1 MTVKRSLIVIVFAL
15 ASGLCGREPALAE
28 NMPND
33 FAAGPY
39 LLDVTTESATVAF
52 HLNKPASA
60 KVRIFDA
67 AGVREFE
74 SNGASASHFITVTP
88 LKAGMTYNYQIVC
101 DTGPLT
107 AENDAAFQIRTA
119 CAPGESFT
127 FSVYGDPRPGDTK
140 TTRHHHDVV
149 EQMMLHEPLF
159 SLVLGD
165 MVDDGS
171 QRRLWEQFFDVEA
184 ELLRRTAIYAVLGD
198 NDYAEGKGLLAEYF
212 PKLRKGYYKFE
223 WGGVQFFALNAWDAT
238 GRQRRREIGPQSPQV
253 KWLEA
258 ELAKE
263 HVQKAPFRVVFLHDP
278 VYISRG
284 RSSEL
289 LRRFWAPI
297 FRKYKVDVVFAGWH
311 MYERSVNQ
319 GVTYI
324 ISGGGGAELIWMR
337 KDPMYPSQVEA
348 RRHHF
353 CRVDVGAGA
362 MTIRP
367 IATDG
372 TVLDSVTL
380 VSGSQDPGRARRLER
395 AAKRLAKEI
404 ILNEQQNN
412 LVLGL
417 TLFSSDC
424 DDCRK
429 LLKSCLPKLA
439 EEYGVTLKISY
450 YDLGAEGTY
459 DLLKNIEAEFGR
471 SGLEL
476 PAVFVGQSAFGSRE
490 EITHALPGEIA
501 EFLEDPPLYLERATA
516 AFRQTHDTATIME
529 QEFNELRVG
538 DTFAIGLAE
547 ALGPC
552 ALPAAAL
559 LLCGVVLFCRKPEQ
573 VLYAGGSFTAAVLLT
588 YLVLGLTF
596 FNIAWLNPIA
606 RTIATAVN
614 LLLGLAAAALAGSFA
629 FDIMRKPKADD
640 DNTPVPPVLLR
651 GRFSKFSENKIALPA
666 AAVVLGVMV
675 AMIQPTCTGRLYIQ
689 ILTMLPEPSYR
700 VTAVSQLLAYN
711 LAFALPTAAVFL
723 LTILAA
729 KSKHF
734 AEYSKQN
741 AFVVRLALAV
751 IFALA
756 AIMVICNLR

>member
-1 MTVKRSLIVIVFAL
+1 MTVTRSSIVIFVAFAC
-15 ASGLCGREPALAE
+15 GLCGVEAVLAE
-28 NMPND
+28 NVPNG

-60 KVRIFDA
+60 KVRIFDS

-74 SNGASASHFITVTP
+74 SNGASASHFITVAP
-88 LKAGMTYNYQIVC
+88 LKAGMTYNYQVVC
-101 DTGPLT
+101 DKGPRT
-107 AENDAAFQIRTA
+107 AENDGTFQIRTA
-119 CAPGESFT
+119 CASGESFT
-127 FSVYGDPRPGDTK
+127 FSVYGDPRPGTTK

-165 MVDDGS
+165 MVDDGRE
-171 QRRLWEQFFDVEA
+171 RRLWEQFFDVEA
-184 ELLRRTAIYAVLGD
+184 ELLRSTAIYAVIGD
-198 NDYAEGKGLLAEYF
+198 NDYAEGKGLFAEYF

-223 WGGVQFFALNAWDAT
+223 WGGVCFFALNAWDAT
-238 GRQRRREIGPQSPQV
+238 GRQSRREIEPQSPQV

-263 HVQKAPFRVVFLHDP
+263 TVQKAPFRVVFLHDP
-278 VYISRG
+278 VYICRG

-297 FRKYKVDVVFAGWH
+297 FRKYKVDVVFAAWH
-311 MYERSVNQ
+311 MYERSINE

-337 KDPMYPSQVEA
+337 KNPMYPSHVEA

-353 CRVDVGAGA
+353 CRVDVSSGT
-362 MTIRP
+362 MTIRA

-380 VSGSQDPGRARRLER
+380 VSGSQNPDRAGRLER
-395 AAKRLAKEI
+395 AAKRLGKEI
-404 ILNEQQNN
+404 TLNRQQNN
-412 LVLGL
+412 PVLGL

-429 LLKSCLPKLA
+429 LLKSYLPRLA

-450 YDLGAEGTY
+450 YDLGVEGTY

-471 SGLEL
+471 SGLDL
-476 PAVFVGQSAFGSRE
+476 PAVFVGRSAFGSRE

-501 EFLEDPPLYLERATA
+501 EFLEDPPRYLDRATA
-516 AFRQTHDTATIME
+516 ALRQTHDTATIKE
-529 QEFNELRVG
+529 QEFNELSLG
-538 DTFAIGLAE
+538 NTFAIGLAE
-547 ALGPC
+547 ALQSC

-559 LLCGVVLFCRKPEQ
+559 LLCGVILFCRKPGQ
-573 VLYAGGSFTAAVLLT
+573 VLYAGGGFTAAVLLT
-588 YLVLGLTF
+588 YLVLGLAF
-596 FNIAWLNPIA
+596 FNLAWLNPVA
-606 RTIATAVN
+606 RITATALN
-614 LLLGLAAAALAGSFA
+614 LLLGLAAAALAGLFA
-629 FDIMRKPKADD
+629 FDLVRKPKAGHGDC
-640 DNTPVPPVLLR
+640 PVPPDLLR
-651 GRFSKFSENKIALPA
+651 GRFSKFSENKIVLPA
-666 AAVVLGVMV
+666 GAVVLGVMV

-700 VTAVSQLLAYN
+700 VAAVSQLLAYN
-711 LAFALPTAAVFL
+711 LAFALPVAAVFL
-723 LTILAA
+723 SAILAA
-729 KSKHF
+729 RSKYF
-734 AEYSKQN
+734 AKYCKQN
-741 AFVVRLALAV
+741 VFVVRLALAV

-756 AIMVICNLR
+756 VIMVICNLR